1 MALRIRTIYQ
11 ISIIAAFLYF
21 AQLMVLITLQYVPL
35 NYEVSFLQLKSEI
48 SLFHYRIAFF
58 THVYSSIF
66 VLLLGFVQFIPL
78 IRKKHKK
85 THRFIGILYVLIV
98 LFLAAPSGL
107 VMGYYGNG
115 GIYSQL
121 SFCLQAI
128 LWFVFTLLAFRY
140 AKIREFTKHFDYM
153 SYSYALTLSAISLR
167 LFKWIIVGVWELP
180 PMDTYKIVVWLGW
193 MFNLIVAF
201 GIIRYT
207 RIKNQGL
214 NELNAL

>member
-1 MALRIRTIYQ
+1 MALRIRTIYR

-85 THRFIGILYVLIV
+85 THRLIGILYVLIV

-115 GIYSQL
+115 GINSQI

-128 LWFVFTLLAFRY
+128 LWFVFTLLAFLY
-140 AKIREFTKHFDYM
+140 AKNREYTKHFDYM

-214 NELNAL
+214 NKLNAL

>member
-1 MALRIRTIYQ
+1 
-11 ISIIAAFLYF
+11 
-21 AQLMVLITLQYVPL
+21 MVLITLQYVPL

-85 THRFIGILYVLIV
+85 THRFIGTLYVLIV

-128 LWFVFTLLAFRY
+128 LWFVFTLLAFLY
-140 AKIREFTKHFDYM
+140 AKNRKYNKHFDYM

-207 RIKNQGL
+207 RLKYQGL